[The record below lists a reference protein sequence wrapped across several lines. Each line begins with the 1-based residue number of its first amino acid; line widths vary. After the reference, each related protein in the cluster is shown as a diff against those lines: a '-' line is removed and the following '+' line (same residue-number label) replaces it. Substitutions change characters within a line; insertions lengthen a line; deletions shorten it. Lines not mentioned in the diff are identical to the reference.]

1 MKLFAMMVLAIFAPL
16 FVFGGGVA
24 IFAGALYMMHYHI
37 FGMSMNHGSASTYK
51 MVFLIPIGWVIG
63 TGIVFIK
70 ILERLA

>member
-1 MKLFAMMVLAIFAPL
+1 MKLIAMMLLAIFAPL

-24 IFAGALYMMHYHI
+24 IFAGEIYMMHHHI
-37 FGMSMNHGSASTYK
+37 LGMSMNHGSAATYK